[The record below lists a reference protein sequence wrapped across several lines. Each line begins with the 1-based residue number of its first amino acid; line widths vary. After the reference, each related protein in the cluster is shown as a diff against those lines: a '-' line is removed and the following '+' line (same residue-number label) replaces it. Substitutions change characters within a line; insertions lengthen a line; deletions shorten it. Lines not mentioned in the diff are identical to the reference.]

1 MYGSCVRSCMLH
13 VCKLRFYR
21 PVYITPRGK
30 MIANIFSLFLP
41 RDDMRKHVL
50 AMVRDRDIVAT
61 EY

>member
-1 MYGSCVRSCMLH
+1 
-13 VCKLRFYR
+13 
-21 PVYITPRGK
+21 